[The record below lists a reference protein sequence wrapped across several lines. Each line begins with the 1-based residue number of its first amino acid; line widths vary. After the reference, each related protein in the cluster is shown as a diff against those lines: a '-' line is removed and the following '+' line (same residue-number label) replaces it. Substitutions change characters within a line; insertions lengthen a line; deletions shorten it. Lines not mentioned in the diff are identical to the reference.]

1 MGDYELDVYAKD
13 RDGKELGRRNAGR
26 FTYALDA
33 RIEAGSSRTEFS
45 LDDLD
50 TRVTGSVTA
59 VHPRRNVRL
68 PLAGANV
75 RARLGNGTAD
85 VVSDAQGR
93 FATSVAAL
101 GNETRLGLS
110 VELASGDTE
119 TPGEVP
125 VRTKTQQAVLTLS
138 TPGPLTARYG
148 SSVVLRGT
156 LGRRAADGTVKPV
169 AGGHVSVQE
178 NAQGSWPAQVAAGTD
193 GGFTYSPT
201 VLRTGTRVIR
211 QPRTRTEFT
220 TVRIAPRP
228 VAKGQ
233 QLTVSGVLR
242 TYDSTKGYAVY
253 PGQKVRYYFQP
264 DGSTVTQEV
273 GTSVSLADGGFSKK
287 FTAQT
292 SGYWWIRF
300 VDADAAH
307 LATGYHPLG
316 RVQVTG

>member
-1 MGDYELDVYAKD
+1 MDEDNRFIVFTGMQDVSVPGPTPVRVEVRRAGSDKVVAVVDRLDFYFDDGGTSELGDDYRWYQGDGRPLTLDEMGDYELDMYAKD

-68 PLAGANV
+68 PLAGANA

-156 LGRRAADGTVKPV
+156 LGRLRPTARSSPWRAATCPSK
-169 AGGHVSVQE
+169 
-178 NAQGSWPAQVAAGTD
+178 
-193 GGFTYSPT
+193 
-201 VLRTGTRVIR
+201 
-211 QPRTRTEFT
+211 RTR
-220 TVRIAPRP
+220 RAPGPHRSP
-228 VAKGQ
+228 QAP
-233 QLTVSGVLR
+233 TAASR
-242 TYDSTKGYAVY
+242 THPRSSEPA
-253 PGQKVRYYFQP
+253 PG
-264 DGSTVTQEV
+264 T
-273 GTSVSLADGGFSKK
+273 
-287 FTAQT
+287 
-292 SGYWWIRF
+292 
-300 VDADAAH
+300 
-307 LATGYHPLG
+307 
-316 RVQVTG
+316 